1 LLFTLK
7 NNIYIMTHSYL
18 FSQTLTKTPEKI
30 SCPAFHP
37 DLIQQPI
44 SCPAFH
50 PDFTPPPNNT
60 GNYEIKISQF
70 TRDFFR
76 HHNKPVWF
84 N

>member
-1 LLFTLK
+1 
-7 NNIYIMTHSYL
+7 MTHSYL
-18 FSQTLTKTPEKI
+18 FAQTLKKEEI

-37 DLIQQPI
+37 GLTQQPI

-50 PDFTPPPNNT
+50 PGLTPPPDNT
-60 GNYEIKISQF
+60 ENKEIKISQF
-70 TRDFFR
+70 TRDFFY

>member
-1 LLFTLK
+1 MTHDYLFT
-7 NNIYIMTHSYL
+7 
-18 FSQTLTKTPEKI
+18 QTFNKKAVT
-30 SCPAFHP
+30 CPAFHQK
-37 DLIQQPI
+37 ITRQPT

-60 GNYEIKISQF
+60 GNCEIKISQF